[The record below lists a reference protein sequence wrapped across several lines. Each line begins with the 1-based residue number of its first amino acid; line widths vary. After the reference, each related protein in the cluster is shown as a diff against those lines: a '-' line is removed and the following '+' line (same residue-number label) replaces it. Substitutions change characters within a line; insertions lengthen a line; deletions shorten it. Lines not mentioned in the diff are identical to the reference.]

1 MRRRLAYH
9 VDLQAAAR
17 AAVRRS
23 AGRCEAFWAEIFVDN
38 DFFLFLADAAPMLKS
53 LRLISCNGIPPHRM
67 NEVIRRF
74 PLLEELEIS
83 HYDLDS
89 ITTCLAGVGA
99 ACPLLTRLR
108 LNHDRFYYWRPG
120 DTGGCEAAEIAAMPG
135 LRSLQLFANSL
146 RNADLAAILDGCRR
160 LESLDIRHCF
170 NVSMNGEMR
179 ARCAG
184 VKALQMPK
192 DSMEG
197 YDLPYA
203 SPVRDCVYYSGVMYP
218 DF

>member
-1 MRRRLAYH
+1 MYLSCR
-9 VDLQAAAR
+9 
-17 AAVRRS
+17 
-23 AGRCEAFWAEIFVDN
+23 
-38 DFFLFLADAAPMLKS
+38 APMLKS
-53 LRLISCNGIPPHRM
+53 LRLISCSRILSPRM

-74 PLLEELEIS
+74 PLLEELELS
-83 HYDLDS
+83 HYRWGS
-89 ITTCLAGVGA
+89 IATCLAGVGA

-108 LNHDRFYYWRPG
+108 LNHDRFYYWRPD

-146 RNADLAAILDGCRR
+146 SNADLAAILDGCRR

-170 NVSMNGEMR
+170 NVAMNSEMR

-184 VKALQMPK
+184 LKALRMPE